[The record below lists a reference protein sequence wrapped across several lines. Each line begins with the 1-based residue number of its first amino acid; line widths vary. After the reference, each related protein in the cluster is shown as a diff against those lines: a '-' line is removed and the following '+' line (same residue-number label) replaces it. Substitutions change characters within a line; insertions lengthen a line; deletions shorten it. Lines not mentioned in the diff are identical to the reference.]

1 MNFNTD
7 KNQLLARYR
16 LGTEQALEQADFL
29 NGPDMTVLQVLAI
42 YLSVLQYTG
51 EARSAWSLTG
61 VLVRLAVSVK
71 LHRDGSHLVNVAPFE
86 IEMRRRLWWQICLID
101 SRSEDL
107 QVSAYKVGEEMFD
120 TQMPVNT
127 DDANLD
133 PGMSASPIITER
145 WTEMTV
151 FLIRCEVWKLSRRLQ
166 SVTVE
171 ASDLPIDM
179 DERLELLHQCQA
191 RIENTYLKHLDP
203 SQPIHAF
210 IATMTRL
217 FLTKVSL
224 ILHTKQQSARATQP
238 LPANSSQSEK
248 LFMSSLLITEYT
260 NALQHEPSWSGW
272 RWQIQ
277 GRQPPWH
284 ALHVVLAQLCTR
296 NWDPLCDR
304 AWSSAKGTLDSLPEA
319 IHKDPQYQ
327 QLSVLV
333 SAVQRRRVDELHHQ
347 NSAASTNTG
356 GALPSPLTLTSS
368 APRAQVDNSETNPTC
383 MPQDLFLGMID
394 DTDDNTLGDDLDL
407 DMEWRAW
414 DEIAGDMQPSFD
426 SWDMG
431 GL

>member
-29 NGPDMTVLQVLAI
+29 NDPDMTVLQALAI

-61 VLVRLAVSVK
+61 VLVRLAVCMK
-71 LHRDGSHLVNVAPFE
+71 LHHDGPHLVNVASFE

-107 QVSAYKVGEEMFD
+107 QVSAYKIRQEMFD

-127 DDANLD
+127 DDAGLN
-133 PGMSASPIITER
+133 PGMSTSPIATER
-145 WTEMTV
+145 WTEMTI

-166 SVTVE
+166 SVT
-171 ASDLPIDM
+171 AIDM
-179 DERLELLHQCQA
+179 DERLELLH
-191 RIENTYLKHLDP
+191 ENTYLKHLDP

-224 ILHTKQQSARATQP
+224 ILHTKKQSVRAMQP
-238 LPANSSQSEK
+238 LPANSSQSDK
-248 LFMSSLLITEYT
+248 LFIPSLLITEYT
-260 NALQHEPSWSGW
+260 NALQNEPSWSNW

-296 NWDPLCDR
+296 NWDALCDR
-304 AWSSAKGTLDSLPEA
+304 AWSSAKGNLDGLPEA
-319 IHKDPQYQ
+319 FHRNPQYQ

-333 SAVQRRRVDELHHQ
+333 SAVQRRRRDELSRQ
-347 NSAASTNTG
+347 DSAVLTNAG
-356 GALPSPLTLTSS
+356 GALPTSMTSPSS
-368 APRAQVDNSETNPTC
+368 APRAQVDSSKNMPTW
-383 MPQDLFLGMID
+383 MPQDPFLGMID
-394 DTDDNTLGDDLDL
+394 DTDDNALGDDLEL

>member
-7 KNQLLARYR
+7 KTQLLARYR

-29 NGPDMTVLQVLAI
+29 NDPDMTVLQALAI
-42 YLSVLQYTG
+42 YLAILQYTG
-51 EARSAWSLTG
+51 EARPAWSLTG
-61 VLVRLAVSVK
+61 VLVRLAVSGK
-71 LHRDGSHLVNVAPFE
+71 LHRDGSHLANIAAFE
-86 IEMRRRLWWQICLID
+86 IEVRRRLWWQICLID

-107 QVSAYKVGEEMFD
+107 QVSAYKVGEELFD

-127 DDANLD
+127 DDVNLD
-133 PGMSASPIITER
+133 PGMSTSPIVMAR
-145 WTEMTV
+145 WTGMTI
-151 FLIRCEVWKLSRRLQ
+151 FIIRCEVWKLSRRLQ
-166 SVTVE
+166 SVTVVT
-171 ASDLPIDM
+171 SDLPIDM
-179 DERLELLHQCQA
+179 DERLEILHQCQA
-191 RIENTYLKHLDP
+191 RIEKTYLKHLDP
-203 SQPIHAF
+203 NQPIHAF
-210 IATMTRL
+210 VATMTRL

-238 LPANSSQSEK
+238 IPADSSQSDK

-260 NALQHEPSWSGW
+260 YALQNEPSWSGW

-296 NWDPLCDR
+296 MWDPICDR
-304 AWSSAKGTLDSLPEA
+304 AWSSAKGALESLPEA
-319 IHKDPQYQ
+319 IHGDPQYQ

-333 SAVQRRRVDELHHQ
+333 SAVQKRRTDELGRQ
-347 NSAASTNTG
+347 NSAASANTG
-356 GALPSPLTLTSS
+356 GALPSPMALNSS
-368 APRAQVDNSETNPTC
+368 APQAQVDNSETISTW
-383 MPQDLFLGMID
+383 MPQDPFLGVID

>member
-7 KNQLLARYR
+7 KDQLFARYR

-29 NGPDMTVLQVLAI
+29 NDPDMTVLQALAI
-42 YLSVLQYTG
+42 YLGVLQYIG

-61 VLVRLAVSVK
+61 VLVRLAVSMK
-71 LHRDGSHLVNVAPFE
+71 LHCDGSHLANITPFE

-107 QVSAYKVGEEMFD
+107 QVSAYKLCEELFD
-120 TQMPVNT
+120 TEMPVNT
-127 DDANLD
+127 DDVNLD
-133 PGMSASPIITER
+133 PSMSEPPIVTER

-166 SVTVE
+166 SVMA
-171 ASDLPIDM
+171 ASSVLAM
-179 DERLELLHQCQA
+179 NTDESMELFQHCQA
-191 RIENTYLKHLDP
+191 TIENTYLKHSGP

-210 IATMTRL
+210 VATMTRL

-224 ILHTKQQSARATQP
+224 ILHTKQQSTRATQ
-238 LPANSSQSEK
+238 LHSVDSSQSDK
-248 LFMSSLLITEYT
+248 LFMSSLLIIEYT
-260 NALQHEPSWSGW
+260 YALQNEPSWTDW

-296 NWDPLCDR
+296 HWDLICDR
-304 AWSSAKGTLDSLPEA
+304 AWSSAKGTLDRLPDA
-319 IHKDPQYQ
+319 VHRDLQYQ

-333 SAVQRRRVDELHHQ
+333 SAVQRKRTDELRHQ
-347 NSAASTNTG
+347 TSTASMNMG
-356 GALPSPLTLTSS
+356 GALPSPMTLTSS
-368 APRAQVDNSETNPTC
+368 VPHGQADTSETISTW
-383 MPQDLFLGMID
+383 MPQEPYLGMEE
-394 DTDDNTLGDDLDL
+394 DTNGNGLGDDLGL

-414 DEIAGDMQPSFD
+414 DEIAGDIQPSFD
-426 SWDMG
+426 FWAMG